1 MLGAI
6 VLGGGRSL
14 RMGADKLAL
23 RLDGDTLL
31 ARTCA
36 AAATVAE
43 RVVIAG
49 PEQPG
54 LDVVFVREDPPFGGP
69 AAGIAAALGWPAA
82 TGPTRCA
89 VPSG

>member
-43 RVVIAG
+43 RVVVAG
-49 PEQPG
+49 PEEPG
-54 LDVVFVREDPPFGGP
+54 LSVRKLLGGLILAHL
-69 AAGIAAALGWPAA
+69 AAPDAV
-82 TGPTRCA
+82 TRDIDTPYQA
-89 VPSG
+89 RSAGLT